1 VAMDRPPIRQTSAG
15 VEIDVHV
22 VPRQQR
28 TGIAG
33 TRADA
38 ILIRLAAAPIEG
50 AANEALIAFLAE
62 RTRVPRRSV
71 RIVAGGRSRRKRVTI
86 AGLTV
91 EVARD
96 RLGLS
101 S

>member
-1 VAMDRPPIRQTSAG
+1 MDRQAIRQTSVG

-22 VPRQQR
+22 VPRQRQ

-33 TRADA
+33 TRGDA

-50 AANEALIAFLAE
+50 AANDELIAFVAE
-62 RTRVPRRSV
+62 RTGVPRRSV
-71 RIVAGGRSRRKRVTI
+71 RIVAGGHSRRKRVAI

-91 EVARD
+91 EVVRD

-101 S
+101 P